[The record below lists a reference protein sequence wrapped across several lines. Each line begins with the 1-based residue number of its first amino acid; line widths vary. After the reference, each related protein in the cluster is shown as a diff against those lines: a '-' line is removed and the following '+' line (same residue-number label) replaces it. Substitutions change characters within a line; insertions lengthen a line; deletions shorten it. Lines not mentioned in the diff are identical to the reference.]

1 MSIEKY
7 IEQLNATTME
17 ERLEALK
24 ALKKLVDEGAIEKPV
39 QGIDVNNHIHTTY
52 SFSPYS
58 PSKALWRA
66 YTAGLCTAGIMD
78 HDSIGGAEEFIKAGE
93 IIGLPT
99 TIGMEMRVDF
109 SKTPIAGR
117 RINNTDQNSI
127 AYMALHGIPHTE
139 IKKTND
145 FMAPYRAKRNERNKK
160 MVEKINERFAKFG
173 IALDFEKDVLPL
185 SMYNETGSITERHI
199 LFAMA
204 HALVKRFGR
213 GKQIVDFLVNEA
225 KIEVGAKLAGYLSD
239 ENNAFYEYDLLGAI
253 KSDVSSI
260 YIDAT
265 DECMDVRE
273 ALAFAKEI
281 GAIPAYA
288 YLGDVVDSVTGDKRA
303 QKFEDDYLD
312 QLFDVI
318 SDLGFSAVTY
328 MPSRNTEAQLTRLR
342 ALCEKYSMFQISGED
357 INSPRQEFICKAL
370 QNPLYHNL
378 IESTWALIGH
388 ERAATEDKS
397 KGMFSPETTGKL
409 KDLNERIEYFAKLG
423 RAVQ

>member
-24 ALKKLVDEGAIEKPV
+24 ALKKLVDEGVIEKPV

-397 KGMFSPETTGKL
+397 KGMFSPETTGKF
-409 KDLNERIEYFAKLG
+409 KVLNERIEYFAKLG